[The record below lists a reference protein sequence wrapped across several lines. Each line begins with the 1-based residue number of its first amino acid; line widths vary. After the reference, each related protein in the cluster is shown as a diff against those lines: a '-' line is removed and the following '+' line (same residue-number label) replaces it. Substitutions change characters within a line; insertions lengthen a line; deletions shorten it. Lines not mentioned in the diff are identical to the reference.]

1 MKVVIFR
8 GDLGARLS
16 AETKVRPKPMVK
28 IGNKPILCHIID
40 IYQHYGKV
48 FL

>member
-1 MKVVIFR
+1 MKVVILC
-8 GDLGARLS
+8 GGLSTRLS
-16 AETKVRPKPMVK
+16 EETKVRPKPMVK
-28 IGNKPILCHIID
+28 IGNKSIYCHIID

>member
-1 MKVVIFR
+1 MKVVIFC
-8 GDLGARLS
+8 GDLDARLF

-28 IGNKPILCHIID
+28 IGNKSILCHIVD
-40 IYQHYGKV
+40 IYQHYDKV